1 MARKQG
7 DRITDYVLMPGADH
21 CLYSLNTGRT
31 YTLTDP
37 ERREMFDLLF
47 DTVWTKWITFELE
60 SNRVA
65 GYGRESGKNDS
76 GGGGGEMKQDEAWS
90 CAFCTFVNS
99 SGIKICEMCSKTQ
112 RKELKFNN
120 TCSNCLENIHT
131 DNAKFCSKCG
141 ESLANVH
148 K

>member
-1 MARKQG
+1 MSKKHIWRSNAPQTDRMSLRGDHRSRMTLFCAPGPQEFPAFLSTILVHGAFLSTILSARHFPVPFPFVE
-7 DRITDYVLMPGADH
+7 YFSVP
-21 CLYSLNTGRT
+21 LNCT
-31 YTLTDP
+31 
-37 ERREMFDLLF
+37 
-47 DTVWTKWITFELE
+47 I
-60 SNRVA
+60 
-65 GYGRESGKNDS
+65 
-76 GGGGGEMKQDEAWS
+76 
-90 CAFCTFVNS
+90 CANCTFVNS